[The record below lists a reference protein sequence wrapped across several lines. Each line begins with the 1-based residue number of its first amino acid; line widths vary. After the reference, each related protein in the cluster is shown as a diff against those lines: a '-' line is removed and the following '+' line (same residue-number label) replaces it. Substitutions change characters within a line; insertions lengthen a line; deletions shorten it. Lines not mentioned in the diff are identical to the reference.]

1 MHVYDADVL
10 GRRRFVLGLLAT
22 LSLALA
28 LRALPLYWSPH
39 VATLDGFAYVADA
52 EATIADGSIPLA
64 GFRAEDFVFTSFA
77 AVASSV
83 LGVEPLFALQPLM
96 APVGATAVLA
106 GIALVY
112 RCRDGVVSRRRAR
125 LAALLAGVLL
135 AVSGIYLR
143 RTLVPD
149 SDILAHVFVPLL
161 AIAWYRLLWTG
172 RRAWGVV
179 ASVFL
184 IAFPLVHTLSTLV
197 AALTVTGVTVA
208 AVVAGRSW
216 RRVAVGATAVAA
228 FWAYVAGYYAVAG
241 ANPLVTVSYVD
252 RVTASPGLFVAW
264 VVVLIAGIAWFG
276 TTSSRSRQAVVAAP
290 FALALLALGV
300 NQVTTVFPGTIPT
313 PPGLLPLMALNLVMI
328 AFAVRAWKTVSPRG
342 AVVVVVS
349 LLAAPV
355 VIMYFALTASLGPE
369 YFATALRS
377 HTFVY
382 LPLLALAAIAAATTA
397 SNDVGVPGRLSG
409 PAMILRRV
417 GLGGVLAVVLVA
429 SVAGT
434 APLAYVALDTMT
446 HPGSTTTAEF
456 EATGFAGEYATEGV
470 ATDHALSRIVGHYHP
485 GSAGVAPTRQ
495 WLRGGPPPDRP
506 ALSRESWTTT
516 GAHFFPGAPLTI
528 PRDRYDGA
536 IQCRHG
542 VYATTTRDSLTLTLP
557 ADAGC

>member
-52 EATIADGSIPLA
+52 EATIAHGSIPLA

-179 ASVFL
+179 AGVFL

-228 FWAYVAGYYAVAG
+228 FWAYVAGYYVFAG

-252 RVTASPGLFVAW
+252 RVTSSPGLFVAW

-276 TTSSRSRQAVVAAP
+276 TTSARSRQAVMAVP
-290 FALALLALGV
+290 FAIALLALGV

-328 AFAVRAWKTVSPRG
+328 AFAVRAWKTVPPRG

-382 LPLLALAAIAAATTA
+382 LPLLALAAIAAATVA
-397 SNDVGVPGRLSG
+397 SNGVGATDRLAG
-409 PAMILRRV
+409 PAGVVRRA

-456 EATGFAGEYATEGV
+456 EATGFAGGHATEGV